1 MTLKKIDHHFKHS
14 QLSYEATPN
23 YQPLI
28 KLSFYFNKL
37 PDVSYEQFHRHW
49 ETVHADL
56 TIAAKDFKV
65 CKLQRYV
72 QFHQTPDMKGKAE
85 SLGLEPLA
93 FDGCSEIWVRNWD
106 DWMTFYTVLG
116 RFVLQR
122 KAVLTVRQ
130 SPEYA
135 KVMQPDCAHF
145 MAMPIHVSHRC
156 SVDKQTSCAEYLQ
169 VMVGYE
175 NVIYGKGIPGDG
187 TDGVTAD
194 NLQTR

>member
-1 MTLKKIDHHFKHS
+1 MTLKKINHRFKNA

-37 PDVSYEQFHRHW
+37 PHVSYEQFHRHW

-72 QFHQTPDMKGKAE
+72 QFHQTPEMKEKAK
-85 SLGLEPLA
+85 SLGLNHIE

-106 DWMTFYTVLG
+106 DWMAFYT
-116 RFVLQR
+116 
-122 KAVLTVRQ
+122 

-135 KVMQPDCAHF
+135 KVMQPDCEHF
-145 MAMPIHVSHRC
+145 MAMPIHV
-156 SVDKQTSCAEYLQ
+156 
-169 VMVGYE
+169 MVGYE
-175 NVIYGKGIPGDG
+175 NLIYGKGIPDDG